1 MVGEELPKTT
11 FDVERLTIVF
21 LRRKPM
27 VNNAIKRFFSFS
39 CCIGSVVLSAIDLQA
54 KCEQLNSAP
63 SGRTTAV
70 VAINS
75 TIFAGTNTGA
85 YRSTD
90 NGVSWEQINSNF
102 TYCFAAR
109 GADIAASTPTGV
121 MLSTDNGNT
130 WKDVAPPFPAYFVT
144 AVALIDTNIFA
155 GTLRNGVFRSTYRG
169 TSWTPV
175 DSGLV
180 DFQYLITALTA
191 SGTKLFAGTASGLC
205 LSTDM
210 GNNWST
216 LAGTGISPL
225 EHINCVTVNGS
236 TIFVG
241 MPSAMVRSTDSGTSW
256 QDDNYGFT
264 NDSSGFRASMFSV
277 AVSKSYTFAGTT
289 AGVFLSTDNGGIWT
303 AAASKGL
310 PDYPRQVF
318 SVAANDSTV
327 FAGTVNG
334 VFVSTNNGASW
345 RSTITG
351 IADGKEVSPVGFG
364 LEQNYPNP
372 FNPSTQ
378 ISYALPE
385 AGKVSLMIYDVLG
398 REIANLVNGFQ
409 QAGHYT
415 LAWNSTENSG
425 VPVSSGVYFAR
436 LRVTNDLGGVKYMKT
451 SRLLLMK

>member
-1 MVGEELPKTT
+1 
-11 FDVERLTIVF
+11 
-21 LRRKPM
+21 M
-27 VNNAIKRFFSFS
+27 VNNAIDRFFSVS
-39 CCIGSVVLSAIDLQA
+39 CRIGIVVLSAIDVQA

-63 SGRTTAV
+63 SGKTTAV
-70 VAINS
+70 VAISS

-109 GADIAASTPTGV
+109 GADIVASTPTGV
-121 MLSTDNGNT
+121 MLSMNNGNT

-155 GTLRNGVFRSTYRG
+155 GTLQNGVFRSTYSG

-205 LSTDM
+205 LSTNM

-225 EHINCVTVNGS
+225 QHINCVTANGS

-277 AVSKSYTFAGTT
+277 AVSQSYTFAGTT

-303 AAASKGL
+303 AASMGL

-318 SVAANDSTV
+318 SVTANNSTV
-327 FAGTVNG
+327 FAGTANG
-334 VFVSTNNGASW
+334 VFVSTNNGTSW

-351 IADGKEVSPVGFG
+351 IAGRKEVSPVGFG

-372 FNPSTQ
+372 FNPSTT
-378 ISYALPE
+378 IRYSLPV
-385 AGKVSLMIYDVLG
+385 KSHVTLTVFNTLG
-398 REIANLVNGFQ
+398 QQVATLVNEGED
-409 QAGHYT
+409 AGYHQVRFDGSG
-415 LAWNSTENSG
+415 LA
-425 VPVSSGVYFAR
+425 SGVYFYR
-436 LRVTNDLGGVKYMKT
+436 LQAGTYVETKK
-451 SRLLLMK
+451 LLLLR

>member
-11 FDVERLTIVF
+11 FDEEMLTIVF

-27 VNNAIKRFFSFS
+27 VDYAINRCFSFS
-39 CCIGSVVLSAIDLQA
+39 RCIGIVVLSAIGVQA
-54 KCEQLNSAP
+54 KCEQVNSAP

-109 GADIAASTPTGV
+109 GADIVASTSTGV

-144 AVALIDTNIFA
+144 AVALIDTNVFA
-155 GTLRNGVFRSTYRG
+155 GTLQNGVFRSTYSG
-169 TSWTPV
+169 TSWSPV

-205 LSTDM
+205 LSTDL

-216 LAGTGISPL
+216 IAATGISPL
-225 EHINCVTVNGS
+225 QHINCVTVNGS

-264 NDSSGFRASMFSV
+264 NDSSGLRASMFSV
-277 AVSKSYTFAGTT
+277 AVSQSSTFAGTT
-289 AGVFLSTDNGGIWT
+289 AGIFLSTDNGGIWT
-303 AAASKGL
+303 AASNGL

-318 SVAANDSTV
+318 SVAVNDSTV
-327 FAGTVNG
+327 FAGTANG
-334 VFVSTNNGASW
+334 VFVSSNNGTSW

-351 IADGKEVSPVGFG
+351 IVGGKEVSPVGFG

-378 ISYALPE
+378 ISYALHE
-385 AGKVSLMIYDVLG
+385 AGRVSLMIYDVLG
-398 REIANLVNGFQ
+398 REIANLADGYQ
-409 QAGHYT
+409 QAGRYSV
-415 LAWNSTENSG
+415 AWNSTQNSG

>member
-1 MVGEELPKTT
+1 
-11 FDVERLTIVF
+11 
-21 LRRKPM
+21 M
-27 VNNAIKRFFSFS
+27 VNNAIRRIFPFSRLI
-39 CCIGSVVLSAIDLQA
+39 CIVVLSAIDVQA

-63 SGRTTAV
+63 SGKTTAV
-70 VAINS
+70 VAIGS

-90 NGVSWEQINSNF
+90 NGFSWEQINSNF

-109 GADIAASTPTGV
+109 DADIVASTPTGV
-121 MLSTDNGNT
+121 MLSTNDGNT

-155 GTLRNGVFRSTYRG
+155 GTLQNGVFRSTYGG

-180 DFQYLITALTA
+180 DFQYFITALTA

-225 EHINCVTVNGS
+225 QHINCVTANGS
-236 TIFVG
+236 TIFAG
-241 MPSAMVRSTDSGTSW
+241 MPSAMVKSTDSGTSW
-256 QDDNYGFT
+256 QDDNFGFT
-264 NDSSGFRASMFSV
+264 NDSSGFRASMLSV
-277 AVSKSYTFAGTT
+277 AVSQSYTFAGTT
-289 AGVFLSTDNGGIWT
+289 AGVFLSTDNGGMWT
-303 AAASKGL
+303 TASKGL

-327 FAGTVNG
+327 FAGTANG
-334 VFVSTNNGASW
+334 VFVSTNNGTNW

-351 IADGKEVSPVGFG
+351 IAGGKEVSPVGFG

-378 ISYALPE
+378 ISYNLHG
-385 AGKVSLMIYDVLG
+385 AGKVTLMIYDVLG
-398 REIANLVNGFQ
+398 REIA
-409 QAGHYT
+409 T
-415 LAWNSTENSG
+415 LADGYQKAGRYMVTWNATNNSG
-425 VPVSSGVYFAR
+425 VPASTGVYFAR
-436 LRVTNDLGGVKYMKT
+436 LRVANDLGGVKYMKT
-451 SRLLLMK
+451 SRLLLMR